1 MGLIITSVII
11 VGILFGVL
19 GLKIDEKKDKI
30 SWKIQKRMWL
40 SLLGLIIIL
49 FGCFTKIGA
58 NTVGI
63 MYNPFKGGI
72 QDNVLGEGFR
82 TKTPFDKVYK
92 ISTEIQEF
100 TFNNLTVQTNDSQWI
115 NSIIQVQVRIDKEQ
129 AFEYFKK
136 YGGKSLKDIQNILSN
151 TTQKQ
156 LEKISTQYNIM
167 EVLGEKRDEIVN
179 KTLEEVKIE
188 LQKDGIIV
196 ERLILVDT
204 DAGDAI
210 EQSIQKEASAKKE
223 AETAKYLKEKAELE
237 GEAKIT
243 EAQKNGEAKI
253 IEAQKEKEANELK
266 QKTLTPEILTEKMIE
281 KWNGS
286 LPTTMLGENISKVFD
301 INK

>member
-1 MGLIITSVII
+1 MGLIITSIILSILTVI
-11 VGILFGVL
+11 GVYVICKCL
-19 GLKIDEKKDKI
+19 EKNKK
-30 SWKIQKRMWL
+30 W
-40 SLLGLIIIL
+40 SLLGLIWLIIIV
-49 FGCFTKIGA
+49 FGCFTNIGA

-100 TFNNLTVQTNDSQWI
+100 TFENLTVQTNDSQWI
-115 NSIIQVQVRIDKEQ
+115 NSIIQVQVRIDKDQ

-281 KWNGS
+281 KWNGT
-286 LPTTMLGENISKVFD
+286 LPTTMLGEDISTVFD